1 MFVNFLDLIPGQ
13 KIRMKNQALVEVL
26 ENMGDGIWVR
36 GKFLQSP
43 TEPEKVGEEDLCYC
57 EEVLEVVGE

>member
-1 MFVNFLDLIPGQ
+1 MFVNFLDLVPGQ

-43 TEPEKVGEEDLCYC
+43 SEPEKVGEEDLCYC
-57 EEVLEVVGE
+57 EETLEVVSE